1 MDHVNV
7 FRNSSSRPWTVR
19 NIDVMKPPM
28 ADLGLTADTVTCHI
42 WIVEIS
48 GPFMSHYVLN
58 KKVLLL
64 KRHQIQSKISKK
76 IVLSA
81 LYLKEWETCME
92 KSPNRLLFLFG
103 RREDMT
109 CFRLK
114 ASKQISKKMLI
125 LQWILLSLLYLNGLH
140 ACKKWIPF
148 FIQKSETIYCADI
161 STKNKDR
168 VVPSHI
174 WYNHHVKKPVMCKHT
189 GGMHTMTRKKTK
201 QFQLLCS
208 LAL

>member
-1 MDHVNV
+1 MG
-7 FRNSSSRPWTVR
+7 
-19 NIDVMKPPM
+19 
-28 ADLGLTADTVTCHI
+28 DLYG
-42 WIVEIS
+42 
-48 GPFMSHYVLN
+48 
-58 KKVLLL
+58 KK
-64 KRHQIQSKISKK
+64 S
-76 IVLSA
+76 
-81 LYLKEWETCME
+81 
-92 KSPNRLLFLFG
+92 NRLLFLFG

-109 CFRLK
+109 CFTLK

-189 GGMHTMTRKKTK
+189 GGMHTMTRKKKKNSFSFFVPWHYSKMNSKLTTK
-201 QFQLLCS
+201 M
-208 LAL
+208 